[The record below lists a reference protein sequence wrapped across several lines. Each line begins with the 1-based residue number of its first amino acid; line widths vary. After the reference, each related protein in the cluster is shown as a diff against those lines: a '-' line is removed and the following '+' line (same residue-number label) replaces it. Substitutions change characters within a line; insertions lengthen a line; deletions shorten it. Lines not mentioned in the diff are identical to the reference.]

1 MVRVKGGED
10 SNVPP
15 SKGSVHSGCSS
26 PGKALDTPAGQR
38 ERDASWLSTQGRGL
52 SRVDEALKSFWLLI
66 GQCPFYASLS
76 VTAQSMLHDHLGIN
90 EEVNGLCG
98 PTGQRRQRWTIL
110 GPGTHAFS
118 YALPKRDTTPQC

>member
-1 MVRVKGGED
+1 MCPLLRAACTLA
-10 SNVPP
+10 
-15 SKGSVHSGCSS
+15 VHRQARHWILQRG
-26 PGKALDTPAGQR
+26 R

-98 PTGQRRQRWTIL
+98 PTGQRRRRWTIL